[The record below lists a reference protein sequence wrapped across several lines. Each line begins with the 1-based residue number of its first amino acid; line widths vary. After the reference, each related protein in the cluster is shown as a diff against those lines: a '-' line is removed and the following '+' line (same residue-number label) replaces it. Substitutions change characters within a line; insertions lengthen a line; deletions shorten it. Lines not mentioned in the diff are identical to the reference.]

1 MLSSVDT
8 ADRSCNDDCV
18 SDVAASSASCSSE
31 ELHTVGICCR
41 RHVGRCWHHCLQT
54 RRAWAAALN
63 VAGVAE
69 SSSSRVLKVSLC
81 EAEVCRHC
89 RSMLQCSES
98 TPLLVVP
105 LHHTSHEDIPP
116 LVSTPSHIDDVL
128 LAKAL
133 NSAAVRDVAAR
144 CRKCRHSSTP
154 RVAWNVPTCL
164 EQLET
169 PRQHL
174 SHASLISEQ
183 CCQFYSGT
191 AVVAS
196 SSQRRPAPDTSSTSC
211 TRLLSVSACLK
222 RLHEYKNSSPHAQPA
237 CQPGCCK
244 C

>member
-18 SDVAASSASCSSE
+18 SDVAASSASCGSE

-133 NSAAVRDVAAR
+133 NSAAVRAPRDVASAATAAR
-144 CRKCRHSSTP
+144 PAWHGTSLP
-154 RVAWNVPTCL
+154 AWN
-164 EQLET
+164 
-169 PRQHL
+169 
-174 SHASLISEQ
+174 SLKHR
-183 CCQFYSGT
+183 G
-191 AVVAS
+191 
-196 SSQRRPAPDTSSTSC
+196 STSHML
-211 TRLLSVSACLK
+211 R
-222 RLHEYKNSSPHAQPA
+222 
-237 CQPGCCK
+237 
-244 C
+244 